1 MSTILTYTLQFCIVD
16 ALLTDLHI
24 AGSYYLL
31 HFMANAYIVVNTF
44 DHVVLCF
51 TNFHDNTHVPIVYG
65 CVEVTLALHIY
76 HIIIYHSKF
85 RLDDWLHHILMV
97 FFALPLTALFSTCG
111 IVVSHGLFFTTGL
124 PGGIDYLLLFLVR
137 NNWLISRETEK
148 RINTWLNVWVRCP
161 GCILTASFVLGLL
174 QMHCRDVGV
183 VSYTYI
189 TVTTCIIATLYWNGV
204 HFMNSAAKDYYSNY
218 I

>member
-44 DHVVLCF
+44 DHVLLCF
-51 TNFHDNTHVPIVYG
+51 ANLHGNLQIPIVYG
-65 CVEVTLALHIY
+65 CIEVTAALHLY
-76 HIIIYHSKF
+76 HIIIYHPKF

-97 FFALPLTALFSTCG
+97 FFALPATALFTTCG

-137 NNWLISRETEK
+137 NEWLITRETEK
-148 RINTWLNVWVRCP
+148 RVNTWLNVWVRCP
-161 GCILTASFVLGLL
+161 GCILTASFVLMLL
-174 QMHCRDVGV
+174 QLQMQTA
-183 VSYTYI
+183 SYASILVYTS
-189 TVTTCIIATLYWNGV
+189 VMATLYWNGV
-204 HFMNSAAKDYYSNY
+204 YFMNSAAKDYYSNY
-218 I
+218 L